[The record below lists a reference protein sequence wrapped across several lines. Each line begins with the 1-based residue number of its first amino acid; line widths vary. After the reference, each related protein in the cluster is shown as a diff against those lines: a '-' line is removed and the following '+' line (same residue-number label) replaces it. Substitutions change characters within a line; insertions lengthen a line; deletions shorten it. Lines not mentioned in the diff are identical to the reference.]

1 MDREQESQK
10 IESLDQANRAL
21 EILLRKI
28 EESKSRNPSM
38 SLRGFAQ
45 RVGVSS
51 GSLSEILKGKRILTH
66 ALKQRMAPKLL
77 LSPQETIEFFQD
89 NLPQNLGIPSDE
101 RWLLSQDHF
110 HMISNWWYYGL
121 LNLIKTRGFK
131 NQNSWMAQRLGLTIN
146 VVSEAWDRLF
156 RLGFIEKKGD
166 QIIRKYPNLKTTDNV
181 LDLSVRK
188 SHLSDLPLIE
198 KSLLDVP
205 LDLRDNI
212 SCTFVID
219 KKDITKAKE
228 LIRIFQSQFLN
239 QMGKDAGEEVYKL
252 TIALYPLTKVSPLI
266 AGEVNAKKF
275 SK

>member
-1 MDREQESQK
+1 MDREQESSQQ
-10 IESLDQANRAL
+10 ESFQPTNRAL

-28 EESKSRNPSM
+28 EESKARNPNM

-45 RVGVSS
+45 RVGISS
-51 GSLSEILKGKRILTH
+51 GALSEILKGKRLLTH
-66 ALKQRMAPKLL
+66 TLKQRMAPKLL

-89 NLPQNLGIPSDE
+89 NLPQNLGIPSDQ

-131 NQNSWMAQRLGLTIN
+131 NQSAWMAQRLGLTIN
-146 VVSEAWDRLF
+146 VISDAWDRLF

-166 QIIRKYPNLKTTDNV
+166 QVVRKYPNLKTTDNV
-181 LDLSVRK
+181 MDLSIRK

-205 LDLRDNI
+205 IDLRDNI
-212 SCTFVID
+212 SCTFVVD
-219 KKDITKAKE
+219 KKDIPKAKE

-239 QMGKDAGEEVYKL
+239 QIGKDTGEEVYKL
-252 TIALYPLTKVSPLI
+252 SIALYPLTKISTLT
-266 AGEVNAKKF
+266 AGEGNAKKLP
-275 SK
+275 K